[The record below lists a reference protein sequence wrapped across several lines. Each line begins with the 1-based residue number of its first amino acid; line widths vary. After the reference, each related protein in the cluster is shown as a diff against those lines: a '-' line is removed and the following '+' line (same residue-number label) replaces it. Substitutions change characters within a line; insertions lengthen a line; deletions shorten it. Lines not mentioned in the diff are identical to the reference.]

1 MLSHGQNGTRRLE
14 EAEEHERREAAWQS
28 YGGEVVSRLADKD
41 FGVATGLQRFVSLL
55 HVAQLRCHALTWVS
69 IEITSYLPTVA

>member
-1 MLSHGQNGTRRLE
+1 MNTHGQNGTRRLEVE

-28 YGGEVVSRLADKD
+28 YGGEVMSRLADKD
-41 FGVATGLQRFVSLL
+41 FGVVGLL
-55 HVAQLRCHALTWVS
+55 HVAQLRCYALTWIS